1 MFELSVVICDGE
13 ILLGFNNNV
22 SVERV
27 INKMHWKAI
36 LKHLFQ
42 FIMAAWQ
49 LLCLYIKSLPFGCVC
64 FNMLSL
70 QHTPIF
76 K

>member
-27 INKMHWKAI
+27 INIDA
-36 LKHLFQ
+36 LKTYSKTFVPIHYGRLTITLFVHKK
-42 FIMAAWQ
+42 FAFRMC
-49 LLCLYIKSLPFGCVC
+49 LL
-64 FNMLSL
+64 NMLSL